1 MGGPMMGLALMDGE
15 LPVLKQNNA
24 ILAFAKE
31 DPDTT
36 LHAATTCIRCGRC
49 VQACPMNL
57 TPPSIAAAY
66 SAGDLERAEK
76 LGLLTCMECGCCS
89 YSCPAHRPIVQTMR
103 LAKEALRRERK

>member
-1 MGGPMMGLALMDGE
+1 MRAGLPHE
-15 LPVLKQNNA
+15 P
-24 ILAFAKE
+24 
-31 DPDTT
+31 DPS
-36 LHAATTCIRCGRC
+36 L
-49 VQACPMNL
+49 L
-57 TPPSIAAAY
+57 AAAY